1 MNPPSY
7 EESLYNI
14 HDYTENKKP
23 PLYELHCVIDGLT
36 NGLTN
41 DLTDD
46 LINGLTYDLTDGQR
60 IRHKVGKL
68 ERIGVY
74 DSHQNG
80 IRWHNKILSLY
91 DFVKSHRDNII
102 NLEGDIGLE
111 YEVNGEWMR
120 T

>member
-7 EESLYNI
+7 EESLYNTYSYI
-14 HDYTENKKP
+14 ENTKP
-23 PLYELHCVIDGLT
+23 PLYELHGLVDGLIDGLA
-36 NGLTN
+36 
-41 DLTDD
+41 
-46 LINGLTYDLTDGQR
+46 DGQR

-74 DSHQNG
+74 DSYHNG
-80 IRWHNKILSLY
+80 IRWHNRILSLY
-91 DFVKSHRDNII
+91 EFIKSHRDNII